1 MLAKRTSLIAIILL
15 AAATLWPAPAPAQ
28 TDPSASSPLSG
39 RLTVEMNE
47 GRLVRLPTPASSVFI
62 ANPEI
67 ADVNVKSARM
77 IYVFGKTPGQTTLFA
92 VDRNENVVANVQV
105 VIEHNIGRLQEN
117 IDRLLPAGGVKA
129 SSVAGGIILSGSVA
143 TAIDAENVRR
153 LAVRFIGKGEEVINQ
168 LRVTE
173 PTQVNLRVRIA
184 EVSRQVLNRFG
195 FNWDALYSTGSF
207 LIGFSTFNSTLESSA
222 LLSPSYNNGTFNVN
236 ALVDALADDGLITV
250 LAEPNLTA
258 LSGETASFL
267 AGGEFPIPVSED
279 DGVVTIVFKEFG
291 VSLAFTPTIVGESRI
306 SLRVKPEVSQLTNA
320 GAVTIGSVQVPGLT
334 TRRAETTV
342 ELASGQSFAIAGLL
356 LSDSQELIKKTP
368 GLGDLPIL
376 GALFKS
382 ERFERNETELV
393 IVVTPY
399 LVEPASDVEVTL
411 PTDPYYKS
419 ASKAEATKP
428 VAQSRV
434 IPLSGSATA
443 NRDAR
448 ATGYLL
454 D

>member
-1 MLAKRTSLIAIILL
+1 MFAQRNSLIAAVLL
-15 AAATLWPAPAPAQ
+15 AVAGFWPTPLPAQ
-28 TDPSASSPLSG
+28 TAGASVAPPG
-39 RLTVEMNE
+39 DRLTVEMNE
-47 GRLVRLPTPASSVFI
+47 GSLVRLPAPATSVFI

-77 IYVFGKTPGQTTLFA
+77 VYVFGRTPGQTTLFA
-92 VDRNENVVANVQV
+92 VDRNENVVANVQIV
-105 VIEHNIGRLQEN
+105 VEHNIGRLQEN
-117 IDRLLPAGGVKA
+117 MDRLLPAGAIEA
-129 SSVAGGIILSGSVA
+129 SSVAGGIVLSGSVA
-143 TAIDAENVRR
+143 SATDAENARR
-153 LAVRFIGKGEEVINQ
+153 LAARFIGKDEEIINRLQ
-168 LRVTE
+168 VTR
-173 PTQVNLRVRIA
+173 PNQVNLRVRIA
-184 EVSRQVLNRFG
+184 EVSRQVINRFG

-207 LIGFSTFNSTLESSA
+207 LIGFQTLNSTLESSS
-222 LLSPSYNNGTFNVN
+222 LLSPSFNDGTFNVN

-258 LSGETASFL
+258 MSGETASFL
-267 AGGEFPIPVSED
+267 AGGEFPIPVSEKD
-279 DGVVTIVFKEFG
+279 NVVTIVFKEFG
-291 VSLAFTPTIVGESRI
+291 VSLAFTPTIIGDNRI

-342 ELASGQSFAIAGLL
+342 ELGSGQSFAIAGLL
-356 LSDSQELIKKTP
+356 LDDSQELIKKTP

-393 IVVTPY
+393 IIVTPY
-399 LVEPASDVEVTL
+399 LVEPTSDYRVAL
-411 PTDPYYKS
+411 PTDPYRKS
-419 ASKAEATKP
+419 PAKEQAPKP
-428 VAQSRV
+428 VAESRT
-434 IPLSGSATA
+434 IPLSDPAAATST
-443 NRDAR
+443 AR

>member
-1 MLAKRTSLIAIILL
+1 MLALRTSLIAALVL
-15 AAATLWPAPAPAQ
+15 AAASLWPAPAPAQ
-28 TDPSASSPLSG
+28 SDVAAPPLGG

-77 IYVFGKTPGQTTLFA
+77 IYIFGKTPGQTTLFA
-92 VDRNENVVANVQV
+92 VDRNENVVANVQIV
-105 VIEHNIGRLQEN
+105 VEHNIGRLQEN
-117 IDRLLPAGGVKA
+117 IDRLLPAGGVEA
-129 SSVAGGIILSGSVA
+129 SSVSGGIILNGSVA
-143 TAIDAENVRR
+143 TATDAENARR
-153 LAVRFIGKGEEVINQ
+153 LAGRFIGKGEEIINQ
-168 LRVTE
+168 LQITE

-195 FNWDALYSTGSF
+195 FNWDALYSSGSF

-222 LLSPSYNNGTFNVN
+222 LLAPSYNNGTFNVN

-267 AGGEFPIPVSED
+267 AGGEFPIPVAEKD
-279 DGVVTIVFKEFG
+279 NVVTIVFKEFG
-291 VSLAFTPTIVGESRI
+291 VSLAFTPTIIGDRRI

-399 LVEPASDVEVTL
+399 LVEPTSDVEVAL
-411 PTDPYYKS
+411 PTDPYF
-419 ASKAEATKP
+419 KAAAKVEATKP
-428 VAQSRV
+428 VAQSRI
-434 IPLSGSATA
+434 IPLSDSAAA
-443 NRDAR
+443 NGDAP

>member
-1 MLAKRTSLIAIILL
+1 MFAHRNGLIVAALL
-15 AAATLWPAPAPAQ
+15 AIASFWPAPAPAQ
-28 TDPSASSPLSG
+28 TGGVSVAPAGG

-47 GRLVRLPTPASSVFI
+47 GSLVRLASPATSVFI

-77 IYVFGKTPGQTTLFA
+77 VYVFGKTPGQTTLFA

-105 VIEHNIGRLQEN
+105 VVEHNIGRLQEN
-117 IDRLLPAGGVKA
+117 MDRLLPAGGIEA
-129 SSVAGGIILSGSVA
+129 SSVAGGIVLSGSVTSA
-143 TAIDAENVRR
+143 TDAENARR
-153 LAVRFIGKGEEVINQ
+153 LAARFIGKDEEIINRLQ
-168 LRVTE
+168 VTE
-173 PTQVNLRVRIA
+173 SNQINLRVRIA
-184 EVSRQVLNRFG
+184 EVSRQVINRFG
-195 FNWDALYSTGSF
+195 FNWDALYSKGSF
-207 LIGFSTFNSTLESSA
+207 LIGFQTFNSTLESSS
-222 LLSPSYNNGTFNVN
+222 LLTPSYDNGTFNVN

-258 LSGETASFL
+258 MSGETASFL
-267 AGGEFPIPVSED
+267 AGGEFPIPVSEKD
-279 DGVVTIVFKEFG
+279 NVITIVFKEFG
-291 VSLAFTPTIVGESRI
+291 VSLAFTPTIVGDNRI

-342 ELASGQSFAIAGLL
+342 ELGSGQSFAIAGLL
-356 LSDSQELIKKTP
+356 LDDSQELIKKTP

-393 IVVTPY
+393 IIVTPY
-399 LVEPASDVEVTL
+399 LVQPTSDRQVAL
-411 PTDPYYKS
+411 PTDPYRKPP
-419 ASKAEATKP
+419 ANEQAPKP
-428 VAQSRV
+428 VAESRT
-434 IPLSGSATA
+434 IPLSDATA
-443 NRDAR
+443 ATSTAR